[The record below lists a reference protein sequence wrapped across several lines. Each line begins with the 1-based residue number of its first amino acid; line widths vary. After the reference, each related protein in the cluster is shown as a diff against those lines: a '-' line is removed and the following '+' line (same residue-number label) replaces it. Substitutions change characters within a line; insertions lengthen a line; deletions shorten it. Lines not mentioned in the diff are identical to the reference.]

1 MGMTAELL
9 LAQPGRSGGA
19 ELPASAL
26 LVTTPPAAAVWLV
39 DARTGGL
46 QRTPV
51 QLLSQT
57 TDHVRVAGLTDGALV
72 VSVGAQKLDA
82 DLKVR
87 AVQRPLASDSA
98 VATR

>member
-1 MGMTAELL
+1 
-9 LAQPGRSGGA
+9 
-19 ELPASAL
+19 LPASAL